1 LPTVPDVRTIVCL
14 AILVMAG
21 TAGDLALACAMK
33 CVGHVDL
40 SPACV
45 IRGIIGG
52 FRQLWL
58 WIGVMLHMAA
68 FVSFLALLSWADVS
82 VVVPASAL
90 SYIAGVAG
98 AKLFLREQIDH
109 ERWVGVLLIAV
120 GVALV
125 LAG

>member
-1 LPTVPDVRTIVCL
+1 VPDVRTIVCL
-14 AILVMAG
+14 SILVMAG
-21 TAGDLALACAMK
+21 TAGDLALARAMK

-40 SPACV
+40 SPSC
-45 IRGIIGG
+45 IWRGLIGG
-52 FRQLWL
+52 FRQAWL
-58 WIGVMLHMAA
+58 WIGVMLHLAA
-68 FVSFLALLSWADVS
+68 FLAFLALLSWTDVS

-90 SYIAGVAG
+90 SYITGVAG

-109 ERWVGVLLIAV
+109 DRWVGVLLIAL